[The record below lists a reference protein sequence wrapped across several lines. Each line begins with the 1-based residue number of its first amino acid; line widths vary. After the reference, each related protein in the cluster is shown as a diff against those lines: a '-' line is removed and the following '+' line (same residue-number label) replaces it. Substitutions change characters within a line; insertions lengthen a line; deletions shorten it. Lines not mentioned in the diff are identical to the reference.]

1 MRITTWARAPG
12 SAVLVLGVLV
22 FLSACGADSSGG
34 GATSPPSTAA
44 SGDQQPG
51 PATTSGPAQ
60 TTISGVLIEGL
71 RPTCRVLQT
80 SQRRYALT
88 GPATQHLKEGDK
100 VTVTG
105 VERSDLVNPCGLTF
119 VVDRIG

>member
-1 MRITTWARAPG
+1 MTWVRALG

-22 FLSACGADSSGG
+22 CVSACGADSSGG
-34 GATSPPSTAA
+34 GAASSPSTAA

-60 TTISGVLIEGL
+60 STISGVLIEGL

-88 GPATQHLKEGDK
+88 GPATQHLKEGDT